1 VIVVAVAAGSVVT
14 VGAVVGVGVWIAKS
28 RAAAQ
33 LAAEIKPWRTKKY
46 RKKKW
51 ILYNTKI
58 KGIELKFDATRDGAY
73 VIMEFNHRSLSR
85 RRQMFE
91 IMEKYRVV
99 FDKYFADA
107 IWQADYEKPCGT
119 IVSRIYRH
127 MGGLDIHKRE
137 QWPDF
142 YPFLSKEMVH
152 LERGFSEMK
161 DLFEEDAEI

>member
-1 VIVVAVAAGSVVT
+1 
-14 VGAVVGVGVWIAKS
+14 
-28 RAAAQ
+28 
-33 LAAEIKPWRTKKY
+33 
-46 RKKKW
+46 
-51 ILYNTKI
+51 
-58 KGIELKFDATRDGAY
+58 
-73 VIMEFNHRSLSR
+73 
-85 RRQMFE
+85 
-91 IMEKYRVV
+91 VV

-127 MGGLDIHKRE
+127 MGGLDIHRRE

>member
-1 VIVVAVAAGSVVT
+1 MYT
-14 VGAVVGVGVWIAKS
+14 REEAK
-28 RAAAQ
+28 Q
-33 LAAEIKPWRTKKY
+33 LKKDFWNGFDAFCSELPRFKY

-58 KGIELKFDATRDGAY
+58 KGIELKFDATRDGAF

-99 FDKYFADA
+99 FDQYFADA
-107 IWQADYEKPCGT
+107 IWQTDYEKPCGT

-127 MGGLDIHKRE
+127 MGGLDIHRRE